1 MALSDPQERAHY
13 ESVLFSFRE
22 YETYFIREVF
32 RRKRAFQRLS
42 AKHAQL
48 LPKPNSTLY
57 SLHRFINAAH
67 VNQLFLERIVQE
79 QLQSVPAIELP
90 HINPRAKIQS
100 PPRHLSKL
108 KSTLHQFVR
117 DWSVEGETER
127 QQCYVPIIEELEKV
141 LPVTQNNRNKQ
152 KVLVPG
158 AGLGRLTLEIAA
170 KGYAAQGNEFSYQM
184 LFASNFILNCIS
196 KKEEFTIHP
205 WIHNSSNH
213 LSIDD
218 ALRSVAIP
226 DVVPGSLFALD
237 DVENVP
243 DFSMCAGEFLEA
255 YAKDTACWDCIVTCF
270 FIDAAPNVIEYIE
283 AIGRLLRPGGVWI
296 NLGPLLYHW
305 QSFGESDA
313 EDDPRYTQSIELSH
327 EEIKTVMERIGFT
340 IQREEV
346 KECVYT
352 RNIKSLMHTTYNCVF
367 FTALRQ

>member
-13 ESVLFSFRE
+13 ESVLMSFRE
-22 YETYFIREVF
+22 YESYLLREIF
-32 RRKRAFQRLS
+32 RRKRSLQRLS
-42 AKHAQL
+42 ANHAKL
-48 LPKPNSTLY
+48 LPKPNSTLH

-67 VNQLFLERIVQE
+67 ANQLFLERIVQE
-79 QLQSVPAIELP
+79 QLRSGPVVDLP
-90 HINPRAKIQS
+90 TINPRANLQS

-108 KSTLHQFVR
+108 KSTLHQF
-117 DWSVEGETER
+117 GEAER
-127 QQCYVPIIEELEKV
+127 EQCYRPILDELEKV
-141 LPVTQNNRNKQ
+141 LPVSDKNRNKQ

-170 KGYAAQGNEFSYQM
+170 KGYATQGNEFSYQM

-196 KKEEFTIHP
+196 NKEEFTIHP

-213 LSIDD
+213 LSVDD

-226 DVVPGSLFALD
+226 DVVPGSLFALNHD
-237 DVENVP
+237 NVP

-255 YAKDTACWDCIVTCF
+255 YSKDTACWDCIVTCF

-283 AIGRLLRPGGVWI
+283 AIRRLLRPGGVWI

-305 QSFGESDA
+305 QSFGDSDA
-313 EDDPRYTQSIELSH
+313 NDDPRYAESIELSH
-327 EEIKTVMERIGFT
+327 EELKVVMKRVGFT